1 MQKIILT
8 FILSVVMLSQASAFN
23 ISREITKISGEE
35 FQVKIHFENM
45 NIKGFANISETIPS
59 GFTVIEGNSNGGG
72 FSFRN
77 NKMKIIWLSVPPQAN
92 FEIDY
97 TIKVNGDVRSTT
109 LNGVFGYIENDNKSM
124 MNLSPGEIPYALATE
139 EVAVVETTPA
149 VKETTPAKEEIAA
162 VTEPAP
168 KKKETAPFKKEP
180 KPVYTDNSSSTS
192 GTTYHVQIG
201 ALTNPNFEFSS
212 SVKSL
217 APIERKKYGSIY
229 KYLSG
234 SFTSKA
240 DAMSLRTKLVNAG
253 ISDAFIVKYKDG
265 KRI

>member
-1 MQKIILT
+1 
-8 FILSVVMLSQASAFN
+8 MLSQTLAFN

-45 NIKGFANISETIPS
+45 NIKGYANITETIPS
-59 GFTVIEGNSNGGG
+59 GFTVVEGNSNGGG

-77 NKMKIIWLSVPPQAN
+77 NKMKILWLSVPPQED

-97 TIKVNGDVRSTT
+97 TIKVSGEVSSTT
-109 LNGVFGYIENDNKSM
+109 LNGIFGYIENDNKST
-124 MNLSPGEIPYALATE
+124 MNLSPGEIPYALATGE
-139 EVAVVETTPA
+139 DAIAGTPVVEETITETPP
-149 VKETTPAKEEIAA
+149 VKEEIAA
-162 VTEPAP
+162 VVEPAP
-168 KKKETAPFKKEP
+168 KKEEKAPVKEEP
-180 KPVYTDNSSSTS
+180 KPVYPDNSSSTS
-192 GTTYHVQIG
+192 GITYHVQIG
-201 ALTNPNFEFSS
+201 AFTNPNFEFSS
-212 SVKSL
+212 SVRSL

-234 SFTSKA
+234 SFTSRT

-253 ISDAFIVKYKDG
+253 ISGAYVVKYKDG